1 MKFEEAE
8 EIEYDYKESLLPP
21 EEQRELNE
29 LRRLRFERPLNED
42 QRKKLMEL
50 EAKEEKIRTTGKP
63 GLTNEEE
70 QEYLELTR
78 KQTGSKGWTPED
90 WEKLRE
96 LEKRR

>member
-1 MKFEEAE
+1 
-8 EIEYDYKESLLPP
+8 
-21 EEQRELNE
+21 
-29 LRRLRFERPLNED
+29 
-42 QRKKLMEL
+42 MEL

-96 LEKRR
+96 LEKGVSGCRAWSRTKINGFKGRCATITPPGNVYSFCPMILRKASSRGS